1 MRRIAAVVLVLGV
14 VASGCHAGGGP
25 PTPGRPV
32 NPHAAGQAVE
42 VGGWYPVQTLLAG
55 STAQV
60 DKAGDLQ
67 PGSWLVTVVS
77 PGACTTATVVQGKE
91 VVCVGLE
98 IRSNS
103 GEAGGLRIFDDL
115 PVLAN
120 SEGEAATVVDLR
132 IAGRDWMLGRQ
143 SDLAS
148 SSTDCTFSAPDA
160 QGRQQADCA
169 AMVVFGT
176 GGGKV
181 ATGWATVGAG
191 KTAEYDLEYIVAAGG
206 SGWALWWPDG
216 TWFSLP

>member
-1 MRRIAAVVLVLGV
+1 MRRGAVVLLLGSL
-14 VASGCHAGGGP
+14 AAACGAGGGP

-32 NPHAAGQAVE
+32 NPHAAGQPVE

-67 PGSWLVTVVS
+67 PDGWTVTVVS
-77 PGACTTATVVQGKE
+77 PGACTIATVVQGKQ
-91 VVCVGLE
+91 VICVGLE
-98 IRSNS
+98 IASNS
-103 GEAGGLRIFDDL
+103 PEAAGLAIYADL
-115 PVLAN
+115 PVLAD
-120 SEGEAATVVDLR
+120 STGEAATVVDLR
-132 IAGRDWMLGRQ
+132 IADGDWMLGQQ
-143 SDLAS
+143 SDWAS
-148 SSTDCTFSAPDA
+148 SSSDCTFSAPDA
-160 QGRQQADCA
+160 QGRQQAACA

-191 KTAEYDLEYIVAAGG
+191 KTARYDLEYIVPAAA

-216 TWFSLP
+216 TWFALP